1 MTEYRDRY
9 EHHLVL
15 RVENN
20 SKAQTE
26 RFLKEYFT
34 VHQSGSYFVCS
45 EEEGLAY
52 VLTPFCDC
60 RGRQFVIVIRTVVK
74 LKIL

>member
-26 RFLKEYFT
+26 QFLKEYFT

-45 EEEGLAY
+45 EEEGRKAFLHRFAIA
-52 VLTPFCDC
+52 
-60 RGRQFVIVIRTVVK
+60 GRQFVIVIRTVVK

>member
-26 RFLKEYFT
+26 QFLKEYFA
-34 VHQSGSYFVCS
+34 VHQSGNYFVCS
-45 EEEGLAY
+45 EEEGERRSY
-52 VLTPFCDC
+52 TVL
-60 RGRQFVIVIRTVVK
+60 RLQGQFVIAIRTVVK